1 MKMILFTRKLNIST
15 VKLRIKMIHFKTL
28 TIAVHEFCKFCI
40 SMKKKKKEKSGILA
54 FKCERF
60 NSSHTVAYN
69 PNARRAYGKSQHAE
83 DFGRIKLMFSLCSL

>member
-28 TIAVHEFCKFCI
+28 TIAVHEFYKFCI
-40 SMKKKKKEKSGILA
+40 SMKQKEKSGILA
-54 FKCERF
+54 FKFERF

-83 DFGRIKLMFSLCSL
+83 DFGRIELMFSLYSL